1 MRLKHAVFLALGL
14 LMAPL
19 PALAAEASITLTV
32 HHAGCVLC
40 GPIVK
45 STLAHVNGVKAVRVS
60 QPNGMANVTALVTYD
75 SAETTPAA
83 LIKATT
89 DRGYP
94 ADLAKKPGSR
104 S

>member
-1 MRLKHAVFLALGL
+1 MKNQLAAALALSL
-14 LMAPL
+14 LIAPL
-19 PALAAEASITLTV
+19 TAQAAETTAVLDV

-45 STLAHVNGVKAVRVS
+45 STLERVKGVKAVQVT
-60 QPNGMANVTALVTYD
+60 QPNGNADVTATVTFD
-75 SAETTPAA
+75 DTEATTAA

-89 DRGYP
+89 DHGYP
-94 ADLAKKPGSR
+94 AELAKTAGR